1 MKHLTIHNFG
11 PIKDVDIELGRI
23 NVIIGPQNS
32 GKSTVLKIACYCDWI
47 EKQVELYQNPDKYC
61 SYNFFV
67 ANLIGF
73 HKLESYM
80 HADSYI
86 KYENDAL
93 SFEFSENLKSCSYK
107 WDDSKRWDYKRVKI
121 AYIPAER
128 NLVAAI
134 PNWYQVSMHNDNIL
148 DFMKEWEFARRTFS
162 KGERILDLPV
172 TYQYNTSSQEDKI
185 KLDNGKELDLTVAS
199 SGVQSLTPLY
209 VMLRYLTSGFYMT
222 AQSNV
227 EQSIIKENLRNIV
240 KTEQSTLS
248 EEIRDNIV
256 DSILTHHHTDLYIEE
271 PEAHIYPSTQ
281 KSFVYSMAEMLNGEK
296 KHSCFISTHS
306 PYILTAFNNLILAGE
321 KIYGARDEVQKIISE
336 EQTLSYDEVAAFEMK
351 DGEAHCIMDADFRL
365 ISADAIDNASIEIG
379 NDFDYLLN
387 L

>member
-23 NVIIGPQNS
+23 NVIIGPQSS
-32 GKSTVLKIACYCDWI
+32 GKSTILKVACYCDWI

-61 SYNFFV
+61 SYDFFV
-67 ANLIGF
+67 SNLIGF
-73 HKLESYM
+73 HKLEGYM
-80 HADSYI
+80 HDDSYI

-199 SGVQSLTPLY
+199 SGVQSLAPLY

-227 EQSIIKENLRNIV
+227 EQSIIRENLRNIV
-240 KTEQSTLS
+240 KTELDTLS
-248 EEIRDNIV
+248 EEMRDNIV

-281 KSFVYSMAEMLNGEK
+281 KSFVYSLVEMLNGEK

-321 KIYGARDEVQKIISE
+321 KINGARDEVQKIISE
-336 EQTLSYDEVAAFEMK
+336 KQILSYDDVAAFEMK
-351 DGEAHCIMDADFRL
+351 DGKARYIMDAVFRL
-365 ISADAIDNASIEIG
+365 ISADAIDDASIEIG

>member
-23 NVIIGPQNS
+23 NVIIGPQSS

-47 EKQVELYQNPDKYC
+47 EKQVELYQNPGKYC

-73 HKLESYM
+73 HKLEGYM
-80 HADSYI
+80 HDDSYI

-93 SFEFSENLKSCSYK
+93 YFEFSEKLKSCSYK
-107 WDDSKRWDYKRVKI
+107 WDNSKRWDYKRVKI

-134 PNWYQVSMHNDNIL
+134 PNWYQVSMHKDNIL

-199 SGVQSLTPLY
+199 SGVQSLAPLY

-240 KTEQSTLS
+240 KTELDTLS
-248 EEIRDNIV
+248 DEMRDNIV

-281 KSFVYSMAEMLNGEK
+281 KSFVYSLVEMLNGEK

-321 KIYGARDEVQKIISE
+321 KINGARDEVQKIISE
-336 EQTLSYDEVAAFEMK
+336 KHILSYDDVAAFEMK
-351 DGEAHCIMDADFRL
+351 DGKARYIMDAVFRL
-365 ISADAIDNASIEIG
+365 ISADAIDDASIEIG